1 MSNRSNSLSFRCAQ
15 PLGYFCLRT
24 VATAVT
30 IYIWNFYSCFH
41 CKREGRMRDLLFKKG
56 RAYEF
61 RKRHFLA
68 LPMMY
73 NLSNEDNS
81 RQKFVKCSLN
91 VCNSF
96 CIFHEMISILYD
108 NNYMKMF
115 L

>member
-1 MSNRSNSLSFRCAQ
+1 
-15 PLGYFCLRT
+15 
-24 VATAVT
+24 
-30 IYIWNFYSCFH
+30 
-41 CKREGRMRDLLFKKG
+41 MRDLLKKKP
-56 RAYEF
+56 RKSIRIYEATIF
-61 RKRHFLA
+61 FGIA

-91 VCNSF
+91 VCNRF
-96 CIFHEMISILYD
+96 CIFHELISILYD

>member
-1 MSNRSNSLSFRCAQ
+1 
-15 PLGYFCLRT
+15 
-24 VATAVT
+24 
-30 IYIWNFYSCFH
+30 
-41 CKREGRMRDLLFKKG
+41 MRDLLFKKG

-81 RQKFVKCSLN
+81 RQKFVKCSPN

-96 CIFHEMISILYD
+96 CIFHELISILYD

-115 L
+115 LKYLRSLPVLRLFKWHFFLIIKYHQLN

>member
-1 MSNRSNSLSFRCAQ
+1 
-15 PLGYFCLRT
+15 
-24 VATAVT
+24 
-30 IYIWNFYSCFH
+30 
-41 CKREGRMRDLLFKKG
+41 MRDLLLKK
-56 RAYEF
+56 RKSIRIYEATF
-61 RKRHFLA
+61 FGIA
-68 LPMMY
+68 LPTMY

-96 CIFHEMISILYD
+96 CIFHKLISILYD